1 MKSVLLM
8 CLMALL
14 SIAVSAQDFA
24 SRFMAEHKGDSN
36 LTCVTISPKMMK
48 EIMKNDAEK
57 DKEVMD
63 MISNL
68 RSMQV
73 LTSEVEGEKYFDAA
87 IKVAEKNIG
96 WFESLLSFK
105 DKSEN
110 YQIMVRRKKD
120 TIVELVMLMNEKN
133 HFAVVNL
140 TGDMNSEFIAQ
151 IKRHFHLL

>member
-1 MKSVLLM
+1 
-8 CLMALL
+8 MALL
-14 SIAVSAQDFA
+14 SVVVSAQDFA

-48 EIMKNDAEK
+48 KIMKNDAEK

-68 RSMQV
+68 KSMQV

-110 YQIMVRRKKD
+110 YQIIVRRKKD

>member
-1 MKSVLLM
+1 
-8 CLMALL
+8 MALL
-14 SIAVSAQDFA
+14 SVVVSAQDFA

-68 RSMQV
+68 KSMQV